1 MINIC
6 AIQGRLCNEPELKS
20 SSNGVSVCRFTLA
33 CDRNYQPQGKER
45 EADFIDIV
53 AFKQRAEF
61 VSKWFHKGDLMA
73 LEGSIQT
80 RNYEKD
86 GQKRKS
92 VEVIAN
98 NISFCESKKAEQKSD
113 DISFTEIGSDD
124 DLSLPF

>member
-98 NISFCESKKAEQKSD
+98 NISFCGKKETPSETSVT
-113 DISFTEIGSDD
+113 IEEIGSDD
-124 DLSLPF
+124 DLPF

>member
-98 NISFCESKKAEQKSD
+98 NISFCGKKETPSET
-113 DISFTEIGSDD
+113 IVTIEEIGSDD
-124 DLSLPF
+124 DLPF